1 MLKLGRYPSQKI
13 QSSHLKASETWLF
26 RSLWGSVN
34 IVKQLGGKESV
45 VEFTSLCCQRSAE
58 SQKSK
63 PY

>member
-26 RSLWGSVN
+26 RSLSGSVN